1 MSPVYRVAV
10 LGFNLTERIVLGSI
24 FGMSEKRTPGFVR
37 LEDET
42 EKPDI
47 FLVDADDASAM
58 TALMQCNRGRAVPV
72 VLVGRNDFGTGWPR
86 LPRPLQW
93 ARLFA
98 AFDAAIARGT
108 SGSAPGGADT
118 SRGQG
123 ATALL
128 RGSPPGG
135 GTSPRAEPRADDG
148 RTDGTSDPVLVVSA
162 HAGIREAVRR
172 NLGLFHLQSESARS
186 SAEALGMLEIRRYAC
201 IFSAVSAP
209 GIDGISLCRL
219 VKSGRRDRA
228 VPVVL
233 LATRESRLDG
243 IKVRMAGGDAYIA
256 SPSDDDQL
264 REVIVRYLPGN
275 SPL

>member
-1 MSPVYRVAV
+1 MGSVYRVAV
-10 LGFNLTERIVLGSI
+10 LGFNVTERIVLGSI

-42 EKPDI
+42 DKPDI
-47 FLVDADDASAM
+47 FLADADDASAM
-58 TALMQCNRGRAVPV
+58 TALMQCNRGRTVPV
-72 VLVGRNDFGTGWPR
+72 VLVGRNDLGTGWPR

-98 AFDAAIARGT
+98 AFDAAIAPSASVSV
-108 SGSAPGGADT
+108 SGDADPT
-118 SRGQG
+118 RGQG

-128 RGSPPGG
+128 GISPSAVETPSGAQQR
-135 GTSPRAEPRADDG
+135 SDEG

-162 HAGIREAVRR
+162 DAGIREGVRR
-172 NLGLFHLQSESARS
+172 NLGLFHLQSESALS
-186 SAEALGMLEIRRYAC
+186 SAEALRMLDIRRYAC
-201 IFSAVSAP
+201 VFSAVSAP
-209 GIDGISLCRL
+209 GIDGISLCKL

-256 SPSDDDQL
+256 APSDDDQL
-264 REVIVRYLPGN
+264 REAIVRYLPGN

>member
-1 MSPVYRVAV
+1 
-10 LGFNLTERIVLGSI
+10 
-24 FGMSEKRTPGFVR
+24 
-37 LEDET
+37 
-42 EKPDI
+42 
-47 FLVDADDASAM
+47 
-58 TALMQCNRGRAVPV
+58 
-72 VLVGRNDFGTGWPR
+72 
-86 LPRPLQW
+86 
-93 ARLFA
+93 
-98 AFDAAIARGT
+98 
-108 SGSAPGGADT
+108 
-118 SRGQG
+118 
-123 ATALL
+123 
-128 RGSPPGG
+128 
-135 GTSPRAEPRADDG
+135 
-148 RTDGTSDPVLVVSA
+148 
-162 HAGIREAVRR
+162 
-172 NLGLFHLQSESARS
+172 
-186 SAEALGMLEIRRYAC
+186 MLEIRRYAC